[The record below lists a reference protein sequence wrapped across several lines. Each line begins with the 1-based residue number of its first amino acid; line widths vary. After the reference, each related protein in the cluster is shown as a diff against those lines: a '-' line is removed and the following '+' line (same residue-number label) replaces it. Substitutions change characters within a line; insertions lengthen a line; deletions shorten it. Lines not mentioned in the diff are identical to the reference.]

1 MEILEEAMYI
11 RFYKFLDN
19 FKCLYKKHIGFRNF
33 HSRNHALVS
42 ITEEIRQ
49 VLYKD
54 EFACD
59 IFLDFQKAFDTVNH
73 NTKLNHHGTRG
84 VTLDWFQS
92 YLAKSK
98 TATFN
103 RKILFLTKQ

>member
-11 RFYKFLDN
+11 SFYKFLDK
-19 FKCLYKKHIGFRNF
+19 FKCLYKKHIDFRNF

-59 IFLDFQKAFDTVNH
+59 VFLDFQKAFDTVNH
-73 NTKLNHHGTRG
+73 NTKLLSRG

>member
-1 MEILEEAMYI
+1 MEILEKAMYI
-11 RFYKFLDN
+11 RFYKFLDT

-33 HSRNHALVS
+33 PSRNHALVS

-59 IFLDFQKAFDTVNH
+59 VFLDFQKAFDTVDH
-73 NTKLNHHGTRG
+73 NTKLNHHGIRG
-84 VTLDWFQS
+84 VNLDWFQS